1 MGLLG
6 KKKKTMDMTEGNILK
21 ILITFA
27 IPLFLGQLFQ
37 QLYNTVDTYVVGNYV
52 SNDAFAAVGNT
63 GPIINTL
70 IGLFAGFSTGAG
82 VVISQYFGA
91 KQYENVKKAVNTTV
105 LVTIFLGIVFT
116 FIGITIVPFMLR
128 LMKTPDEV
136 FEEAQSYLSIY
147 FSGIIGLMLYN
158 VGSGILRAV
167 GDSRRPFIFLVVSAL
182 MNVFLDLLFVIGF
195 KMGVEGVAYA
205 TILSQSVSAILVMIV
220 LLTSK
225 DCYGLSVR
233 DFKISGS
240 ILLKIVKV
248 GLPASLQMAV
258 TAFSNVFI
266 QSYINYFGPNFMS
279 GWTAYAKIDQF
290 VLLPMMSISM
300 ASTTF
305 VGQNLGKGNTE
316 RAKKGAN
323 TALLITVCFT
333 VILMIPVMIFAPDL
347 VRFFNKESEEVV
359 AYGAILL
366 RILSPF
372 YALCCVNQIYSG
384 ALRGAG
390 RSTAPMIIMLTSFVA
405 FRQIYLAIVSS
416 VYNHYVLVALGYPAG
431 WILCSL
437 LIFIYYTK
445 SGWENKLL
453 IKKQEDIS
461 ENETC

>member
-1 MGLLG
+1 MGLFG
-6 KKKKTMDMTEGNILK
+6 KKKNTMDMTEGNILK

-91 KQYENVKKAVNTTV
+91 KQYENVRKAVNTTV
-105 LVTIFLGIVFT
+105 LVTILLGIVFT
-116 FIGITIVPFMLR
+116 FIGIAIVPFMLK

-136 FEEAQSYLSIY
+136 FEEAKAYLSIY

-205 TILSQSVSAILVMIV
+205 TIISQSVSAILVMIV

-225 DCYGLSVR
+225 DCYRLSVK
-233 DFKISGS
+233 DFKFSGS

-323 TALLITVCFT
+323 TALLLTVCFT

-372 YALCCVNQIYSG
+372 YVLCCVNQIYSG

-390 RSTAPMIIMLTSFVA
+390 RSTAPMVIMLTSFVA
-405 FRQIYLAIVSS
+405 FRQIYLAIVSA

-445 SGWENKLL
+445 SGWENKML
-453 IKKQEDIS
+453 IKKQEAIS